1 MPSDVQHAA
10 NPHRGEETVHV
21 GESTYT
27 LRLTINSLCALEAE
41 AGEPLDAMLAQL
53 QAGRFTAIRLMFWAA
68 LLDRHSLTV
77 VEAGDV
83 LHDLVERGGM
93 AAATGPLVSAIE
105 ASFGAPAEAAGA
117 NPPRPTTRRRKPK
130 IGVRS
135 SAA

>member
-1 MPSDVQHAA
+1 M
-10 NPHRGEETVHV
+10 HV

-53 QAGRFTAIRLMFWAA
+53 QAGRLTAIRLMFWAA

-117 NPPRPTTRRRKPK
+117 NPPQPTTRRRKPK
-130 IGVRS
+130 TGVRS